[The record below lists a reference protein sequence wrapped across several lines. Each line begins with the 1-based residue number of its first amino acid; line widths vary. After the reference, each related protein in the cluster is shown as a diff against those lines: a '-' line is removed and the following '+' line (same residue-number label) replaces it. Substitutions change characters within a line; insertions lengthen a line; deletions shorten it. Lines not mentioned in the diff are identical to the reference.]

1 MKAKNLFLTLTLL
14 LLLPLAVGAATA
26 TDAFDFSFYGGENG
40 ELSFGGLPCSSGAV
54 YGGSISFAKK
64 PTRHATMSTSQF
76 VYTTTSPGTA
86 NRVSITWRNSGNTA
100 DESILKVYGKH
111 STFTGGET
119 PSDLGTMPGVTLIGS
134 HAYSSGSYTANI
146 DVAAGYE
153 YIAIATGDEKIDFT
167 YIAITW
173 TVPDVVN
180 YSINITQTGSGYVW
194 AEKPGDDDITEAAAG
209 EEITIYFY
217 GLDDGTE
224 LRSFSVYGESAIIDK
239 ALSEDEYTGDYSYT
253 FTMPEHSVEVNAVL
267 AAAPS
272 PARSANPI
280 SVNGVANTVN
290 ATLKSGMNST
300 FVISTLYNAGTSPAY
315 NKTLKSVTSSN
326 TGVVQVVSNT
336 YDYAS
341 GSGVLTL
348 EGKATG
354 TATVTITTY
363 QTNGTQSSNRIINV
377 TVEPREVMLVTEL
390 DGRYFALTNQSDGSY
405 LHALELLYEDGIYYY
420 DPTATYD
427 VDDITWDM
435 TTLQG
440 LLEPYY
446 YIQNPSNG
454 KYLYNEG
461 SEALGVVSASC
472 RWFKDASSRLYSTGS
487 VGIVYNG
494 ISFLGTSNTKWSSES
509 TFSKSVYEVP
519 IAEIEAA
526 KQYST
531 TSGSANIP
539 DSRSLTTGK
548 MGTIC
553 VPFNVPMSFVSGA
566 TFYTIES
573 KLVSAGNLTGL
584 NLAEV
589 TDKLEA
595 GHSYIF
601 EATGSSIDIYY
612 GRASATN
619 ASVIANDG
627 FVGMLPGD
635 GTSMAVPAGV
645 TPRTDGCYGIA
656 SNKLRY
662 VAEGG
667 TATIKPY
674 RAYINAGELSSGAPA
689 PGRRVVL
696 VDNSENTENGE
707 NTATSIEDLLNNAT
721 SINWNEPVYNVLGQR
736 VGEGTTGVLI
746 QNGQKFF
753 VQ

>member
-1 MKAKNLFLTLTLL
+1 MKAKNWFVTLISLTLL
-14 LLLPLAVGAATA
+14 PLTVSAGESTDSYCVASGLGLDEIPISGVVGT
-26 TDAFDFSFYGGENG
+26 
-40 ELSFGGLPCSSGAV
+40 SGAIYSGKVGYDGDYPCFTMDQTYV
-54 YGGSISFAKK
+54 YA
-64 PTRHATMSTSQF
+64 
-76 VYTTTSPGTA
+76 TTTSPGTA
-86 NRVSITWRNSGNTA
+86 KTVSITWADDDEFYNT
-100 DESILKVYGKH
+100 DSKSTIYVYGRH
-111 STFTGGET
+111 SAFDGSET
-119 PSDLGTMPGVTLIGS
+119 KGDLDAAGVTCIGS
-134 HAYSSGSYTANI
+134 IVYAGVFGTSALDVSAGS
-146 DVAAGYE
+146 YE
-153 YIAIATGDEKIDFT
+153 YIAIVGGATQSGVQCVSV
-167 YIAITW
+167 TW
-173 TVPDVVN
+173 TVEDVVT
-180 YSINITQTGSGYVW
+180 YTLTSSVTGKGKVSFSPTSPVAEGTTVKVQFKGSG
-194 AEKPGDDDITEAAAG
+194 AELHSFTIKNGASVIEAAD
-209 EEITIYFY
+209 
-217 GLDDGTE
+217 LD
-224 LRSFSVYGESAIIDK
+224 
-239 ALSEDEYTGDYSYT
+239 EDEYTASYSTT
-253 FTMPEHSVEVNAVL
+253 FTMPAGNVHVAAVFDATL
-267 AAAPS
+267 D
-272 PARSANPI
+272 RVANPI
-280 SVNGVANTVN
+280 YVDGEANTVN

-300 FVISTLYNAGTSPAY
+300 FVISTPYNAGTSPAY

-454 KYLYNEG
+454 NYLYNEG
-461 SEALGVVSASC
+461 SEALGVVGASC

-589 TDKLEA
+589 TDNLEA